1 MTRTLNQ
8 ALAQVVTTQQDPKAN
23 QSAVEQYLL
32 MVGQAMQKLSAG
44 QKKAQQQGARKRVS
58 AFTPLSSVLNPS
70 QIEDLKTMAKDPA
83 TASQIKTALG
93 LK

>member
-1 MTRTLNQ
+1 LNQ
-8 ALAQVVTTQQDPKAN
+8 ALAKVVTTQQDPKAN

-32 MVGQAMQKLSAG
+32 MVGQAMQKLSAE
-44 QKKAQQQGARKRVS
+44 QKKAQQQGARKQVS
-58 AFTPLSSVLNPS
+58 ALTPLSSVLNPG
-70 QIEDLKTMAKDPA
+70 QIEDIKNMAKDPA